1 MPSKQPRPF
10 RFTGTLDGPD
20 DFDLVSLSGLERS
33 DDQYDQLWSV
43 ANPNDILDQC
53 SCVSII
59 EEKDFDGMPG
69 QSDTFFKYEATS
81 KKELREE
88 FGKDFGDILEKLKC
102 GQGLPAEHEGRIR
115 FDHRRVN

>member
-1 MPSKQPRPF
+1 MAAKKPRPF

-20 DFDLVSLSGLERS
+20 DLNLVRFSGLELTDS
-33 DDQYDQLWSV
+33 QYDRLWSV
-43 ANPNDILDQC
+43 INPNDILEQC

-59 EEKDFDGMPG
+59 EESDFDGMPG

-88 FGKDFGDILEKLKC
+88 LKEVILEILQNASN
-102 GQGLPAEHEGRIR
+102 GGANIH
-115 FDHRRVN
+115 